1 VSYIDF
7 ESIALGAILK
17 INNKDNTLAIYKTK
31 GFDKWASKSDLTDA
45 ALRTAVEEM
54 ENGLYEANL
63 GGDVYKKRVGLRNQ
77 GKRGGAR
84 TLLAFKKDDN
94 VFFMYGFAKNKQANV
109 KPDELKALK
118 LLAKQLLG
126 YSQQDLDKAV
136 NAGELIEVNDDE

>member
-1 VSYIDF
+1 M
-7 ESIALGAILK
+7 
-17 INNKDNTLAIYKTK
+17 AIYKSK
-31 GFDKWASKSDLTDA
+31 GFDKLVSKSDLTDA
-45 ALRTAVEEM
+45 ALQTAVEEM

-63 GGDVYKKRVGLRNQ
+63 GGNVYKKRVGLHNQ

-109 KPDELKALK
+109 RPDELKALK

-126 YSQQDLDKAV
+126 YNQQDLDTAV
-136 NAGELIEVNDDE
+136 DVGEMIEVNDDE